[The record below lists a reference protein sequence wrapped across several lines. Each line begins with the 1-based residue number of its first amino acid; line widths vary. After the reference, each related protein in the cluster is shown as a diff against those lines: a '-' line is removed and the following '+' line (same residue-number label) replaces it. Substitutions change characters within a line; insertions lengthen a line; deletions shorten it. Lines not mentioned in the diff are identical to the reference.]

1 MLMADNEV
9 VNVVFVFIY
18 AQFIVISAFDLGILS
33 FAAAAQAFSQSA
45 VFSVNEQKNS
55 IFAAHPSRQH
65 S

>member
-33 FAAAAQAFSQSA
+33 SLA
-45 VFSVNEQKNS
+45 SV
-55 IFAAHPSRQH
+55 
-65 S
+65 